1 MFPQAQVVADAFHVI
16 ADANKRMDEAR
27 RIEQDIYQKRKV
39 KIPKKI
45 FLIGRDKLSEEK
57 KQKVDEL
64 LNRYPTLQGFYWA
77 KEKIRELYRQRI
89 EKKLLSF

>member
-1 MFPQAQVVADAFHVI
+1 LFPKAQVVADAFHVI

-45 FLIGRDKLSEEK
+45 FLIVEISFL
-57 KQKVDEL
+57 
-64 LNRYPTLQGFYWA
+64 
-77 KEKIRELYRQRI
+77 KIRN
-89 EKKLLSF
+89 KK